1 MRRPG
6 RHLRDSAVVLGNDAP
21 AFAQRTSLARV
32 QGIPSIAVAVR
43 ALNVPVLVRAQKD
56 LHHGRG
62 FGLEPG
68 LEHRLTLLMPLPAA
82 GECPEKDQERPQK
95 EAKPERGRA
104 ENGRLSYAPPLSL
117 PYSSRLK

>member
-21 AFAQRTSLARV
+21 AFAQRTNLARV
-32 QGIPSIAVAVR
+32 QDLASIAVAVR
-43 ALNVPVLVRAQKD
+43 ARNVPVLVRAQKD

-68 LEHRLTLLMPLPAA
+68 REHQLNLVMPLPAA
-82 GECPEKDQERPQK
+82 GECPQK
-95 EAKPERGRA
+95 EQ
-104 ENGRLSYAPPLSL
+104 
-117 PYSSRLK
+117 